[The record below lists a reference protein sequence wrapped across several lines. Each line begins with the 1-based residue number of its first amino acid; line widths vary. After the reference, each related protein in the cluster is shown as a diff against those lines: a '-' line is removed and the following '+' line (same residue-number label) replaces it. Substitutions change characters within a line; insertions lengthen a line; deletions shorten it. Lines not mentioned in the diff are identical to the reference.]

1 MSRCARVGQGSR
13 LLAIAAIV
21 RADADVEACAITARR
36 DYWQS
41 FLCEAGHGSRIP
53 WRRGRSD
60 GDSGHRRCCGDA
72 RRRPSPGWCVGGGG
86 EVYFDRRRRRVD
98 RVHARCRRRPRTEF
112 RRGLAE
118 EGSGGAAFNVHRPR
132 RSGRR
137 AAGDDGDAAARCN
150 RRRLRAVSHRQQGA
164 LHAPHRCFCRLELP
178 QQHALLLHRQIK
190 VRWGLD
196 GMGVRE
202 WPCARGALSCSS
214 SSTRCRSSRFCCS
227 KASA

>member
-98 RVHARCRRRPRTEF
+98 RVHARCRRQPRTEF

-137 AAGDDGDAAARCN
+137 AAGDDGDASFSSRETSLDV
-150 RRRLRAVSHRQQGA
+150 RTVVRAFSV
-164 LHAPHRCFCRLELP
+164 
-178 QQHALLLHRQIK
+178 
-190 VRWGLD
+190 VR
-196 GMGVRE
+196 
-202 WPCARGALSCSS
+202 
-214 SSTRCRSSRFCCS
+214 SSTPPRRSPVPSTQR
-227 KASA
+227 ASASRAGSITRVSS